1 MTSVLRLKIM
11 QSHKLKLLCMA
22 RTDLATL
29 LAQLIDLV
37 GKPASAS
44 AQVVELRWLTSS
56 SVRLRALYR
65 ANEGE
70 QMKWNLSIADICGTT
85 L

>member
-44 AQVVELRWLTSS
+44 AQVVELR
-56 SVRLRALYR
+56 
-65 ANEGE
+65 
-70 QMKWNLSIADICGTT
+70 
-85 L
+85 